1 MNTCFRVEL
10 PVSEYSRL
18 VSEDSHD
25 LYIEMATTLLLL
37 KVVDL
42 GRSLFD
48 AV

>member
-25 LYIEMATTLLLL
+25 LYIEMATTLLL
-37 KVVDL
+37 KVVDV